1 MIFYVSKGNNE
12 VFFSFLAKKMVKF
25 LHMSKKSSTFALAFE
40 KQGYM
45 VVLAQLVEHR
55 IVVPSVMGSSPI
67 FHPQTSFTDVFF
79 LCKNGGCEGS

>member
-40 KQGYM
+40 REHVYGGYSS
-45 VVLAQLVEHR
+45 AGR
-55 IVVPSVMGSSPI
+55 ASDCGSECRGFEP
-67 FHPQTSFTDVFF
+67 H
-79 LCKNGGCEGS
+79 